1 MMIINRLRAGI
12 FLGIAAFAIGFVACS
27 KSDNSTTKPN
37 PAENGFDKA
46 AMLTN
51 YADNLI
57 IPAYTSLQT
66 QLGVLEIA
74 ANSFLAAPT
83 FANKQALKIVFK
95 DTYLKFEHVS
105 VDQFGPAEAALFTN
119 FTNTFPT
126 DSIAIEGNITRGTY
140 SFNAN
145 SAVGQQGFPALD
157 YLLFSPNHLNDFSGA
172 NAVNRKKYVQD
183 VIARLKT
190 LTGTVLTGWQNTYRA
205 SFITNTRSDSGSPIA
220 FLINQF
226 AFEMDQ
232 LKGPRIGWPFG
243 KQSADI
249 LFPNNTEGFNAGIS
263 VALATENLIS
273 LKAMFNGNGSGKGMS
288 DYLIALKKDK
298 LSSDV
303 LTQFDKA
310 INGLKAVPDPY
321 ATSMSLHKTE
331 IEAAYREIQILLT
344 LIKTDVASATGVRIT
359 YQDTD
364 GD

>member
-1 MMIINRLRAGI
+1 MIKFSRKT
-12 FLGIAAFAIGFVACS
+12 IAFISAALVVTTFIIACS
-27 KSDNSTTKPN
+27 KSGDVNKPD
-37 PAENGFDKA
+37 PSADGFDKT

-57 IPAYTSLQT
+57 IPAYTTLQT
-66 QLGVLEIA
+66 QLGVFETA
-74 ANSFLAAPT
+74 VNSFLATPT
-83 FANKQALKIVFK
+83 FANKEALKLIFK

-105 VDQFGPAEAALFTN
+105 VNQFGPAETALFTN

-126 DSIAIEGNITRGTY
+126 DSVAIEANITRGTY
-140 SFNAN
+140 NLTSN
-145 SAVGQQGFPALD
+145 SAIGQQGFPALD
-157 YLLFSPNHLNDFSGA
+157 YILFSRLNQFNGA
-172 NAVNRKKYVQD
+172 NAVSRKKYVQD
-183 VIARLKT
+183 LVARLKT

-205 SFITNTRSDSGSPIA
+205 SFIANTRSDSGSPIA

-232 LKGPRIGWPFG
+232 LKGPRIGWPYG
-243 KQSADI
+243 KQSAGMI
-249 LFPNNTEGFNAGIS
+249 FPNNSEGFNAGIS

-310 INGLKAVPDPY
+310 INALKVVPDPY
-321 ATSMSLHKTE
+321 ATSMSIHKTE
-331 IEAAYREIQILLT
+331 IDAAYREIQILLT

>member
-1 MMIINRLRAGI
+1 MIKFSRKT
-12 FLGIAAFAIGFVACS
+12 IAFVSAALVVITFIIACS
-27 KSDNSTTKPN
+27 KSDGVNKPD
-37 PAENGFDKA
+37 PAADGFDKT

-57 IPAYTSLQT
+57 VPAYTTLQT
-66 QLGVLEIA
+66 QLGVFETA
-74 ANSFLAAPT
+74 VNSFLATPT
-83 FANKQALKIVFK
+83 FANQQALKLIFK

-105 VDQFGPAEAALFTN
+105 VNQFGPAETALFTN

-126 DSIAIEGNITRGTY
+126 DSAAIEANVTRGTY
-140 SFNAN
+140 NLTLNGAI
-145 SAVGQQGFPALD
+145 GQQGFPALD
-157 YLLFSPNHLNDFSGA
+157 YILFSSTRLNQFSGA
-172 NAVNRKKYVQD
+172 SAANRKKYVQD
-183 VIARLKT
+183 LVARLKT

-205 SFITNTRSDSGSPIA
+205 SFIGNTRSDSGSPIA

-232 LKGPRIGWPFG
+232 LKGPRIGWPYG
-243 KQSADI
+243 KQSSGV
-249 LFPNNTEGFNAGIS
+249 LFPNNSEGFNAGIS

-273 LKAMFNGNGSGKGMS
+273 LKAMFNGGGSGKGMS
-288 DYLIALKKDK
+288 DYLIALKKEK
-298 LSSDV
+298 LSGDV

-310 INGLKAVPDPY
+310 INALKAIPDPY
-321 ATSMSLHKTE
+321 ATAMSLNQTQ
-331 IEAAYREIQILLT
+331 IDAAYREIQILLT

>member
-1 MMIINRLRAGI
+1 MNKLRIGI
-12 FLGIAAFAIGFVACS
+12 FLGITAFAIGFAACS
-27 KSDNSTTKPN
+27 KSDSSANKPD
-37 PAENGFDKA
+37 PTENGFDKT

-57 IPAYTSLQT
+57 IPAYTNLQT
-66 QLGVLEIA
+66 QLGVFETA
-74 ANSFLAAPT
+74 VNSFMATPT
-83 FANKQALKIVFK
+83 FANQQALKTVFK

-105 VDQFGPAEAALFTN
+105 VNQFGPAEAALYTN

-126 DSIAIEGNITRGTY
+126 DSAAIEGNITRGTY
-140 SFNAN
+140 NLTAN
-145 SAVGQQGFPALD
+145 STIGQQGFPALD
-157 YLLFSPNHLNDFSGA
+157 YVLFSPFHLNDFSGP
-172 NAVNRKKYVQD
+172 NAANRKKYVQD
-183 VIARLKT
+183 LVARLKT
-190 LTGTVLTGWQNTYRA
+190 LTGNVLTGWQNTYRA
-205 SFITNTRSDSGSPIA
+205 SFIGNTRSDSGSPIA

-243 KQSADI
+243 KQSAGTM
-249 LFPNNTEGFNAGIS
+249 FPNNSEGFNAGIS
-263 VALATENLIS
+263 VALATENLVS

-303 LTQFDKA
+303 MTQFDKA
-310 INGLKAVPDPY
+310 INALKAVPDPY
-321 ATSMSLHKTE
+321 ATAMSVNKTQ